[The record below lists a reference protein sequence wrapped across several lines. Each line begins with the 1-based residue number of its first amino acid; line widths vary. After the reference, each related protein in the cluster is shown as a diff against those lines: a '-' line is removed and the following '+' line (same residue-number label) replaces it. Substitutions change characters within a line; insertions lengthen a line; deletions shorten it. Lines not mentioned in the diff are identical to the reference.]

1 MRPAGIGWP
10 SMRKDTDITAGVPG
24 LGLSGLFVLLSGL
37 ALPLARRWRGQRVPV
52 ARLFG
57 LAMIMIAAIIVT
69 WELIFGVAAALHTAA
84 PARSLGGGTLVSH
97 SSRGLPIIAISASIL
112 VLLIAT
118 GEALLHLVGVR
129 PTPTP
134 PPVEPVRPVGPA
146 RPIEPARPV
155 ERTRPV
161 HLRPG
166 RHARQPSLPQELSPA
181 ITVRAGAPAAVR
193 EHSEGDNQWW
203 AELWTAP

>member
-1 MRPAGIGWP
+1 MRPAGIDWP
-10 SMRKDTDITAGVPG
+10 STRKDTDITAGVPG

-57 LAMIMIAAIIVT
+57 LAVIMIAAIIVT
-69 WELIFGVAAALHTAA
+69 WEVIFGVATALHTAA
-84 PARSLGGGTLVSH
+84 PTRSLGGGTLVSH
-97 SSRGLPIIAISASIL
+97 SSRGLPIIAISFSIL

-134 PPVEPVRPVGPA
+134 PPVEPVL
-146 RPIEPARPV
+146 PV
-155 ERTRPV
+155 E
-161 HLRPG
+161 LLPG
-166 RHARQPSLPQELSPA
+166 RHERQPSLPQELPPA
-181 ITVRAGAPAAVR
+181 ITVRAGASPAVR
-193 EHSEGDNQWW
+193 GHSEGHDQWW
-203 AELWTAP
+203 TELWTAR

>member
-10 SMRKDTDITAGVPG
+10 STRRDTDIIAGVPG

-37 ALPLARRWRGQRVPV
+37 ALPLAHRWRGRRVPV

-57 LAMIMIAAIIVT
+57 LAVIMIAAIIVT
-69 WELIFGVAAALHTAA
+69 WEVIFGIATALHTAA
-84 PARSLGGGTLVSH
+84 PTRSLGGGTLVSH

-134 PPVEPVRPVGPA
+134 PPVEPALPVKPVLPVALLPA
-146 RPIEPARPV
+146 RHE
-155 ERTRPV
+155 
-161 HLRPG
+161 
-166 RHARQPSLPQELSPA
+166 RQPSLPQPLPPA
-181 ITVRAGAPAAVR
+181 ITVRAGASPAVR
-193 EHSEGDNQWW
+193 GHSEGHDQWW
-203 AELWTAP
+203 AELWTAR

>member
-10 SMRKDTDITAGVPG
+10 STRRDTDIIAGVPG

-57 LAMIMIAAIIVT
+57 LAVIMTAAIIVT
-69 WELIFGVAAALHTAA
+69 WEVIFRAATALHATA
-84 PARSLGGGTLVSH
+84 PTRPLGGTLVGHDSQ
-97 SSRGLPIIAISASIL
+97 GLPILAISASIV

-118 GEALLHLVGVR
+118 GEALLYLVGVR

-134 PPVEPVRPVGPA
+134 PPVEPALPVELPPA
-146 RPIEPARPV
+146 RHE
-155 ERTRPV
+155 
-161 HLRPG
+161 
-166 RHARQPSLPQELSPA
+166 RQPPLPQELPPA
-181 ITVRAGAPAAVR
+181 ITVRAGASPAVR
-193 EHSEGDNQWW
+193 AGASPAVRGHSEDHDGWW
-203 AELWTAP
+203 AELWAAR